1 MSIEDEIRWLTAN
14 VQLELDLAHDEKMG
28 YPIQKPI
35 GFRSWT
41 AWVRE
46 QGRASTC

>member
-1 MSIEDEIRWLTAN
+1 MSAEEIMSLLTSK
-14 VQLELDLAHDEKMG
+14 VQAELDLAHDEKMG

-46 QGRASTC
+46 QEKGTE